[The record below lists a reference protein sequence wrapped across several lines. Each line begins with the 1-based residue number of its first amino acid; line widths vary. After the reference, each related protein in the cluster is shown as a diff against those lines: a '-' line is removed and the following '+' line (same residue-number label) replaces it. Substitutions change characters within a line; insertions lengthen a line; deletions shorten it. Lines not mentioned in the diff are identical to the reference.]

1 MTGPEQGVACA
12 ACGALAKPGDR
23 FCGVCGAAILPI
35 PTECAHCGA
44 DLREGARFCRR
55 CGKAVGATG
64 PGGGGTRR
72 SGLPLFVGA
81 AAALAM
87 VAGGAYLLVGRGGD
101 DTGPAGNGA
110 STEPHESKL
119 TVTAPANEPGPNG
132 FPQRPAVRLEHPA
145 GAAANVPPGEVVL
158 SDYVDLRQVDI
169 PELGSAW
176 QAIGKGWEFVSLG
189 GVVIEEPVALS
200 IPAAGA
206 PDDAR
211 VLALSATGTWIPVP
225 ATRNGDA
232 FAVEVSRVPSPWFLA
247 VARPASTA
255 AGPDHPVAE
264 AVAAEALYW
273 SDREAWERQETAWA
287 ALQDLSAAALEP
299 SLLVSSGPARVT
311 ARTWFDTHKDLDWVV
326 RMLGAVR
333 ITLQGSSVIPGAA
346 SDALAVQQYRAAIS
360 RLAAVRKEWMTY
372 RYTWARDAGN
382 EGDLS
387 LMLYDDGTTM
397 EQAIE
402 TMLALYAP
410 WGVDLTLGLLK
421 GGDLDGMD
429 LRVLVPY
436 GEAYFTDVP
445 FARKR
450 LAFVDNAI
458 DKVQFGAGERTEARF
473 LRLYSTRAVES
484 TLLIDYL
491 KDWKTEAFLRYLP
504 IGLWAAGLTTGGP
517 FLVAVTAADQVLSWY
532 QSSIET
538 AGDPYLYATTQAGS
552 TALSGASLYVDATEE
567 AVRTTFVGEFKIK
580 NQALGI
586 AQFVYSAALSYA
598 VANSDWYMLKD
609 VRQVTAGSQS
619 YCIRG
624 SCNWFFAQQIPPI
637 QVIAAVRGPLKQAE
651 AAYPATRS
659 LIMAW
664 NLQTFMTYAGA
675 PNLHGIFV
683 ESRSSITDAI
693 ITRAINLPE
702 LGWEPYVQDRWP
714 DGIVSTQ
721 PDLQAI
727 RVGIPRDA
735 LNTIAMD
742 YELGP
747 APDFEDYG
755 LTLRLDAPGGK
766 RNIFILT
773 EEGARLDS
781 DNKDT
786 VYLSV
791 QLAREG
797 FDPAG
802 ASSGQIPEVYRG
814 EAQAMDGGV
823 LRTRLTGSL
832 LAHSDESP
840 RLSFEIDFARQPDR
854 IVQVDP
860 EDPEA
865 AKIHLYDASPTAPGN
880 TYRLTTFRVT
890 MDPLDRWYEEAR
902 DQWDAGGLAPE
913 NIHGCE
919 SNPSSCYLV
928 FYTPK
933 GAPAGTIEAALT
945 GPDRNPANG
954 IIVATQVGADAPD
967 GTRWLQFQN
976 DAFFGTYRVD
986 ESIDHIFDG
995 RFSGDTLWARV
1006 GLRIPIE
1013 VDDPQTARN
1022 LDGFPVSVVFLVF
1035 DAAKV
1040 K

>member
-1 MTGPEQGVACA
+1 MTGPKQGVACA
-12 ACGALAKPGDR
+12 ACGALAKPGAR
-23 FCGVCGAAILPI
+23 FCGVCGAAILAI

-44 DLREGARFCRR
+44 DLRQGARFCRR
-55 CGKAVGATG
+55 CGKAVGTTG

-72 SGLPLFVGA
+72 SGLPLFVAA
-81 AAALAM
+81 AAALAI
-87 VAGGAYLLVGRGGD
+87 VAGGAYLLLGRGGGD
-101 DTGPAGNGA
+101 GGPAGNGA
-110 STEPHESKL
+110 ATAPHESKL
-119 TVTAPANEPGPNG
+119 TVTAPASEPGPNG

-145 GAAANVPPGEVVL
+145 GAAANVPAGEVVF

-176 QAIGKGWEFVSLG
+176 QATGKGWEFVSLG
-189 GVVIEEPVALS
+189 GVVIDGPVAIS

-211 VLALSATGTWIPVP
+211 VLALSATGTWIPVS
-225 ATRNGDA
+225 ATRRGETFDL
-232 FAVEVSRVPSPWFLA
+232 EVSGVPSPWFLA
-247 VARPASTA
+247 VARPASSGE
-255 AGPDHPVAE
+255 GPGHPPAE
-264 AVAAEALYW
+264 AVAAEALFW
-273 SDREAWERQETAWA
+273 SDRGEWERQEAAWA
-287 ALQDLSAAALEP
+287 AQQDLSATDLDP
-299 SLLVSSGPARVT
+299 SLLVSGAPARAT
-311 ARTWFDTHKDLDWVV
+311 ARTWLDTHKDLDWVI

-333 ITLQGSSVIPGAA
+333 ITLQGSSIIPGAA

-372 RYTWARDAGN
+372 RDSWARDAGN

-387 LMLYDDGTTM
+387 FMLYDDGTTM

-450 LAFVDNAI
+450 LAFVDNTL
-458 DKVQFGAGERTEARF
+458 DKVQFGAGERTEERF

-517 FLVAVTAADQVLSWY
+517 FLIAVTAADQVLSWY

-538 AGDPYLYATTQAGS
+538 AGDPYLYAMAQAGGA
-552 TALSGASLYVDATEE
+552 ALSGASLYVDATEE

-637 QVIAAVRGPLKQAE
+637 QLIAAVRGPLKQAE

-659 LIMAW
+659 LIMVW
-664 NLQTFMTYAGA
+664 NLQIFMTYAGA
-675 PNLHGIFV
+675 PNLHSIFV
-683 ESRSSITDAI
+683 DSRSSITDAI
-693 ITRAINLPE
+693 ITRAISLPE

-714 DGIVSTQ
+714 DGVVSTQ

-727 RVGIPRDA
+727 RVGIPRDT
-735 LNTIAMD
+735 LNTIAME

-747 APDFEDYG
+747 SPGFEDYG
-755 LTLRLDAPGGK
+755 LVLRLDAPGGK

-786 VYLSV
+786 VYVSV

-802 ASSGQIPEVYRG
+802 ASSGQLPEVYHG

-840 RLSFEIDFARQPDR
+840 RLSFEIDFARQSGR
-854 IVQVDP
+854 IVQADP
-860 EDPEA
+860 EDPEG
-865 AKIHLYDASPTAPGN
+865 AKVHLYDASPTAPGN
-880 TYRLTTFRVT
+880 TYRLSTFNVFAGF
-890 MDPLDRWYEEAR
+890 DGSQAILK
-902 DQWDAGGLAPE
+902 QWKDGGLATDA
-913 NIHGCE
+913 IHGCE
-919 SNPSSCYLV
+919 TAPSSCYLI

-933 GAPAGTIEAALT
+933 GAPAGTIEAVLT

-976 DAFFGTYRVD
+976 DRFFGTYQVD
-986 ESIDHIFDG
+986 VTTDYIFDG
-995 RFSGDTLWARV
+995 SLSGDSVSARV
-1006 GLRIPIE
+1006 GIRTITE
-1013 VDDPQTARN
+1013 SDDPGAI
-1022 LDGFPVSVVFLVF
+1022 LVDGFPKGAVFLTFTGVR
-1035 DAAKV
+1035 V

>member
-12 ACGALAKPGDR
+12 ACGALAKPGAR

-232 FAVEVSRVPSPWFLA
+232 FALEVSRVPSPWFLA
-247 VARPASTA
+247 VARPASTG

-287 ALQDLSAAALEP
+287 ALQDLSVAEFEP
-299 SLLVSSGPARVT
+299 SLLVSGGPARVT
-311 ARTWFDTHKDLDWVV
+311 ARTWLDTHKDLDWVV

-333 ITLQGSSVIPGAA
+333 ITLQGSSIIPGAA

-387 LMLYDDGTTM
+387 LMLYDDGTIM

-802 ASSGQIPEVYRG
+802 APSGQIPEVYRG

-890 MDPLDRWYEEAR
+890 MDPLDRWYKEAR

-1006 GLRIPIE
+1006 GLRIPID

>member
-1 MTGPEQGVACA
+1 M
-12 ACGALAKPGDR
+12 
-23 FCGVCGAAILPI
+23 
-35 PTECAHCGA
+35 
-44 DLREGARFCRR
+44 
-55 CGKAVGATG
+55 
-64 PGGGGTRR
+64 
-72 SGLPLFVGA
+72 
-81 AAALAM
+81 
-87 VAGGAYLLVGRGGD
+87 
-101 DTGPAGNGA
+101 
-110 STEPHESKL
+110 
-119 TVTAPANEPGPNG
+119 
-132 FPQRPAVRLEHPA
+132 
-145 GAAANVPPGEVVL
+145 
-158 SDYVDLRQVDI
+158 
-169 PELGSAW
+169 
-176 QAIGKGWEFVSLG
+176 
-189 GVVIEEPVALS
+189 
-200 IPAAGA
+200 
-206 PDDAR
+206 
-211 VLALSATGTWIPVP
+211 
-225 ATRNGDA
+225 
-232 FAVEVSRVPSPWFLA
+232 EVSRVPSPWFLA
-247 VARPASTA
+247 VARPASTG

-264 AVAAEALYW
+264 AAAAEALYW

-387 LMLYDDGTTM
+387 LMLYDDGTIM

-721 PDLQAI
+721 PDLQAV

-747 APDFEDYG
+747 SPDFEDYG
-755 LTLRLDAPGGK
+755 LILRLDAPGGK

-802 ASSGQIPEVYRG
+802 APSGQIPEVYRG

-880 TYRLTTFRVT
+880 T
-890 MDPLDRWYEEAR
+890 
-902 DQWDAGGLAPE
+902 
-913 NIHGCE
+913 
-919 SNPSSCYLV
+919 
-928 FYTPK
+928 
-933 GAPAGTIEAALT
+933 
-945 GPDRNPANG
+945 
-954 IIVATQVGADAPD
+954 
-967 GTRWLQFQN
+967 
-976 DAFFGTYRVD
+976 
-986 ESIDHIFDG
+986 
-995 RFSGDTLWARV
+995 
-1006 GLRIPIE
+1006 
-1013 VDDPQTARN
+1013 
-1022 LDGFPVSVVFLVF
+1022 
-1035 DAAKV
+1035 
-1040 K
+1040 